1 MPNNDRPPSPEKTV
15 HVRKKMK
22 TPTGSPFNSTS
33 LLKSPAVSVPS
44 NGVTNHLKKG
54 RKKKK
59 THKLP
64 NICKLGVGLFDA
76 STSEAKLS

>member
-1 MPNNDRPPSPEKTV
+1 MIGLPSPEKTV

-44 NGVTNHLKKG
+44 NGVTNH
-54 RKKKK
+54 
-59 THKLP
+59 
-64 NICKLGVGLFDA
+64 
-76 STSEAKLS
+76 

>member
-1 MPNNDRPPSPEKTV
+1 MSE
-15 HVRKKMK
+15 KKME

-44 NGVTNHLKKG
+44 DGVTNHLKKEG
-54 RKKKK
+54 RKKK
-59 THKLP
+59 TQKLS
-64 NICKLGVGLFDA
+64 NICKFRVGFDA